1 MYKIA
6 TNQRNS
12 SLSPSLFH
20 NLRFINARRRIV
32 QPMID
37 QSNRTSGNIMAGPAY
52 SPDAASMGYM
62 LESSQTF
69 RSLPGVETG
78 GMGPLASHAAMTT
91 AMGAYTAASAQHLS
105 QHYGRQ
111 QQQQH
116 AAMLG
121 LSTPPTGPHPMM
133 GEHPALPPPYYH

>member
-1 MYKIA
+1 
-6 TNQRNS
+6 
-12 SLSPSLFH
+12 
-20 NLRFINARRRIV
+20 
-32 QPMID
+32 MID